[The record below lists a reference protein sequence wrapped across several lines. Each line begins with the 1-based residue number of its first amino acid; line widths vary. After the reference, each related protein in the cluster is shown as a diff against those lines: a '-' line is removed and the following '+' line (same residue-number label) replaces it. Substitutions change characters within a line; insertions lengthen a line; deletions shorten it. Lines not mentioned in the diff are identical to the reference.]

1 MGAEVLNTV
10 ELNQVLFRFTDDAR
24 TEAALAAVQAGGEA
38 WMSGTVWDGRP
49 AIRISVSNWQTSD
62 DDVERTLAA
71 FRELAPA

>member
-1 MGAEVLNTV
+1 
-10 ELNQVLFRFTDDAR
+10 
-24 TEAALAAVQAGGEA
+24 
-38 WMSGTVWDGRP
+38 MSGTVWDGRP